1 VKLNSGG
8 YRCQPN
14 KRSIEE
20 RASHYPYPNLSSGHE
35 PAPRNVASETDTAA
49 QLAATHAPEQK
60 SAAPRLIEDE
70 YRSARRFVT
79 WLTSLSARSRCSAL
93 NVGLIRLRAFRRR
106 RRSVAHGLAPG
117 RLE

>member
-1 VKLNSGG
+1 LKN
-8 YRCQPN
+8 
-14 KRSIEE
+14 
-20 RASHYPYPNLSSGHE
+20 A
-35 PAPRNVASETDTAA
+35 PAIILTQTFRQAITCTAQRRVGTDTAA

-60 SAAPRLIEDE
+60 SAAPRLIEDA